1 MTNVSVL
8 NRLDRQLGV
17 ALRALANLLTGNS
30 FRRLESRIADLEIQ
44 LAEIQENTR
53 ALSGIM
59 KQAYN
64 EGQEEAI
71 RRFVRELDE
80 RP

>member
-1 MTNVSVL
+1 ML
-8 NRLDRQLGV
+8 NRLDRQAGI

-30 FRRLESRIADLEIQ
+30 FRRLETRIADLEAQ

-64 EGQEEAI
+64 ERQEEAV
-71 RRFVRELDE
+71 RRFVKELDD